1 MKTCIVNQSKISII
15 VPCYNAESYIKDIV
29 PCLLNQSLN
38 DIEIILVNDGS
49 KDNTLEELQKFA
61 EKDIRIKVVNQDNG
75 GLSEAR
81 NAGIRVAQGEYI
93 WFVDA
98 DDFVYPEAAETF
110 YREVAGRDYLICG
123 FARAIDRT
131 VAMQTPHKDVATERK
146 SADTLDEMIEKRP
159 FEGWI
164 GTVWRCLYKRR
175 VIQDNNLS
183 FRFSR
188 LSHED
193 TLFNY
198 EFLSHCSSCARINYE
213 GYIYMDTPGSLG
225 GRHDRNVTPEWL
237 DVTKGIIDNIVNRF
251 QINPKSNYY
260 SSLHRL
266 YSVDCTAMVTTGYHA
281 DSSLPYRMRMKRWNY
296 LHSNSYW
303 TEANK
308 FGFLTTLQRVVW
320 YLSRYRMYYIFD
332 PCLLFLTRIYDR
344 K

>member
-1 MKTCIVNQSKISII
+1 M
-15 VPCYNAESYIKDIV
+15 YNAERYIDDIV
-29 PCLLNQSLN
+29 PCLINQSLK

-49 KDNTLEELQKFA
+49 RDNTLKKQQEYA
-61 EKDIRIKVVNQDNG
+61 ERDIRIKVVNQENG

-110 YREVAGRDYLICG
+110 YREVSGRDYLICG
-123 FARAIDRT
+123 FARAVDRS
-131 VAMQTPHKDVATERK
+131 VAMQTPHRDVATERK
-146 SADTLDEMIEKRP
+146 AADTLEEMIEKRP

-164 GTVWRCLYKRR
+164 GTVWRCLYKNK
-175 VIQDNNLS
+175 VIEDNNLC

-198 EFLSHCSSCARINYE
+198 EFLSHCNSCARINYE

-237 DVTKGIIDNIVNRF
+237 DVTKGVIDRIIDRF
-251 QINPKSNYY
+251 KIDPKSDYY
-260 SSLHRL
+260 SSLHCL
-266 YSVDCTAMVTTGYHA
+266 YSVDCSAMVTTGYHA
-281 DSSLPYRMRMKRWNY
+281 DSSFPYGKRMERWEY
-296 LHSNSYW
+296 LNTNSYW
-303 TEANK
+303 KVANNY
-308 FGFLTTLQRVVW
+308 GFLTTLQKVVW
-320 YLSRYRMYYIFD
+320 YLSRYKMFYIFD
-332 PCLLFLTRIYDR
+332 PCLLLLTRIHDS
-344 K
+344 KK